1 MSSGVGNIAF
11 VIAQGASLADSLT
24 PLYYALGILVP
35 IIGGL
40 WALKRYADSQRQ
52 QNIQQGTREQKLADK
67 LDSAIVSTDKNTAS
81 LEKLGEKF
89 DSFSSAIDKRMT
101 LADYRLD
108 KLEEKVHSNGLMKH
122 IARRDDDNV

>member
-1 MSSGVGNIAF
+1 MSSGVVNFAF
-11 VIAQGASLADSLT
+11 IVAQGASLSDSLT
-24 PLYYALGILVP
+24 PLYYAVAILVP

-40 WALKRYADSQRQ
+40 WALKTYADKQRE

-89 DSFSSAIDKRMT
+89 DTFSSAIDKRMT

-108 KLEEKVHSNGLMKH
+108 KLEEKIHSNGLMKH
-122 IARRDDDNV
+122 IVRRDDDSV

>member
-1 MSSGVGNIAF
+1 MNSGVVNFIMAQGTSLSTSLEPVYY
-11 VIAQGASLADSLT
+11 VIA
-24 PLYYALGILVP
+24 ILVP

-40 WALKRYADSQRQ
+40 WALKRWADNQRE
-52 QNIQQGTREQKLADK
+52 QNVQQGTREQKLADK
-67 LDSAIVSTDKNTAS
+67 LDATITATDKNTAS

-89 DSFSSAIDKRMT
+89 DNFSSAIDKRMT

-122 IARRDDDNV
+122 IVRRDEDNV